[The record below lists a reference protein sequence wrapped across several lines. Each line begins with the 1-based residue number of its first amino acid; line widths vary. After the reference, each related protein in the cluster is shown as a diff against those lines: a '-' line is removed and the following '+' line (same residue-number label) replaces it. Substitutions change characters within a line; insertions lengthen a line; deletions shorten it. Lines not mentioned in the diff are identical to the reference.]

1 MTHHLSRRGFL
12 ATSAAATAFATMPVV
27 GRAQAV
33 EPLLLRATTRTLDID
48 GRAATVMGLLG
59 PDDRPGRALD
69 PGQRFAVRLEN
80 RLDVETLIHWHGQIP
95 PKTQDG
101 VPNLPLPP
109 IAPGEGRDY
118 DFAPLPG
125 THWMHSHLPL
135 QELGLLAAP
144 LIVRRAED
152 LAADRQE
159 VVMFRQDFS
168 FKSPKQVMEEITS
181 GMAMHGMDHGGMA
194 GMGATSGMDHGAM
207 NGMPGM
213 DHGAMA
219 GMDHGAMAGMNH
231 GAMAGMDHGG
241 MAMAADLND
250 YDFDAYLAN
259 DRTLSDPELVQVEPG
274 GRVLLRVINAAA
286 ATSFWIETGAVE
298 ARLVAVDGHA
308 VQPISGRR
316 CGAAMAQRL
325 DIEIDLPSGGAFPIL
340 ALREGAPERTGIV
353 LASPGAQVEKIQGI
367 APAAAP
373 AFDLDLGQERSLRA
387 TQPLPERAAERR
399 QIVMLGGQMQPYV
412 WTIDGKTWAERQPV
426 PAVSGERVE
435 LTFHNMSSM
444 GHPMHLHG
452 HVFQVGEA
460 GGQRFSG
467 AVRDTVY
474 VPPMAA
480 VPVAL
485 DAGEAA
491 RWMLHCHQMPH
502 LASGMM
508 TEFAVAA
515 T

>member
-1 MTHHLSRRGFL
+1 MTHHISRRGFL
-12 ATSAAATAFATMPVV
+12 ATSAAAAAFATMPAIA
-27 GRAQAV
+27 RAQAAG
-33 EPLLLRATTRTLDID
+33 PLLLRATTRTLDID
-48 GRAATVMGLLG
+48 GRAATVMGLIG
-59 PDDRPGRALD
+59 PDDRPGLALD
-69 PGQRFAVRLEN
+69 PGQRFSVRLEN
-80 RLDVETLIHWHGQIP
+80 RLDVDTLIHWHGQIP
-95 PKTQDG
+95 PSAQDG

-109 IAPGEGRDY
+109 IGPGESRDY

-159 VVMFRQDFS
+159 VVMFLHDFS
-168 FKSPKQVMEEITS
+168 FKSPEQVMEEITS
-181 GMAMHGMDHGGMA
+181 GMAMQGMDHGGMA
-194 GMGATSGMDHGAM
+194 GMGA
-207 NGMPGM
+207 M

-219 GMDHGAMAGMNH
+219 GK
-231 GAMAGMDHGG
+231 DHGG
-241 MAMAADLND
+241 TAMTADLND

-259 DRTLSDPELVQVEPG
+259 DRTLSDPELVQVDPG

-298 ARLVAVDGHA
+298 ARLVAVDGHT

-316 CGAAMAQRL
+316 FGVAMAQRL
-325 DIEIDLPSGGAFPIL
+325 DIEIDLPAGGAFPIC
-340 ALREGAPERTGIV
+340 ALREGARERTGIV
-353 LASPGAQVEKIQGI
+353 LASSGAQIDKIPGI
-367 APAAAP
+367 APTAAP
-373 AFDLDLGQERSLRA
+373 AFDLDLAQERSLRA
-387 TQPLPERAAERR
+387 IAPLPERAADRR
-399 QIVMLGGQMQPYV
+399 QTVMLGGQMQPYV
-412 WTIDGKTWAERQPV
+412 WTIDGKVWSEHQPV
-426 PAVSGERVE
+426 PAISGERVE

-452 HVFQVGEA
+452 HVFQVVEA

-467 AVRDTVY
+467 AMRDTVY

-480 VPVAL
+480 VTVAL
-485 DAGEAA
+485 DAGEVA

-515 T
+515 N